1 MKKIVSVLLSLL
13 CVLFLLPVGVA
24 AEELPI
30 ESYLTYE
37 VVGDTITITD
47 CVESYSGKLEIP
59 AEIDGKPVT
68 AIAGTAFFEC
78 VQLSAVV
85 IPEGVTSI
93 GDNAFGSCLHLS
105 EVTIPSTVVSIGNDA
120 FTNTALYNDPANW
133 SEGMVYNGVADEQER
148 GKALLYIGDC
158 LVAANPAL
166 SRAVVKDGTRLIADY
181 AFFSGKMKDVS
192 LPASVAVVGKNAFLQ
207 CDALTDLHFG
217 GTEDAFGKVTLGE
230 GNEKLTAVTKHYESQ
245 LENAFPEEEK
255 KTDDGKKPV
264 NLWKV
269 ISIVSGIV
277 AVVTFVLGVV
287 AYWPKKKKDDSAEDD
302 AEAEETSEEESEQTD
317 DE

>member
-13 CVLFLLPVGVA
+13 CVLFLLPVSVA

-37 VVGDTITITD
+37 VVGDTVTITG

-120 FTNTALYNDPANW
+120 FKNTALYNDPANW

-166 SRAVVKDGTRLIADY
+166 SRAVVQDGTRLIADY
-181 AFFSGKMKDVS
+181 AFFGGKMKDVS
-192 LPASVAVVGKNAFLQ
+192 IPASVAVVGKNAFLQ

-217 GTEDAFGKVTLGE
+217 GTEDAFGKIALGE
-230 GNEKLTAVTKHYESQ
+230 GNEKLTSVTKHYESQ
-245 LENAFPEEEK
+245 LENLFPEEEQ
-255 KTDDGKKPV
+255 KTDNGKKPV

-269 ISIVSGIV
+269 ISIASGIV
-277 AVVTFVLGVV
+277 AAVTFVLGVI
-287 AYWPKKKKDDSAEDD
+287 AYWPKKKKDEAEDKP
-302 AEAEETSEEESEQTD
+302 EEEEKPEEESEQTD
-317 DE
+317 EE